1 MNISI
6 KNVLTSNNELQKIA
20 IKNLEKSKAFTNNIL
35 KNEVELFNI
44 WSLIANQYKEL
55 NEKKLEEIISI
66 GKNLK
71 RFNYIILESLIKI
84 VEAKVR
90 NLRQKEE
97 ISYIEKNLHIY
108 LNYNWFV
115 KSKNK
120 NIDFLWIINGIDNSR
135 RTLEDMNKVK
145 NSKGY
150 KLRVT
155 DELGNRI
162 IKKLQKDSLK
172 LDIKMYDE
180 LILDPGINTII
191 NFWEQNKIYFGKR
204 ISKKLISLPLVQKII
219 IHRILENDF
228 ENEALIKEIIKRIDN
243 KYRFYDIKVKNFIDK
258 YAKRYN
264 LNNNL
269 ENYSESHFTN
279 NIISTKAFWV
289 KEKPFYLID
298 LNKLKCEDIEEILTK
313 ATEQKEYY
321 EGINCFSLVG
331 QNNELSYS
339 FQNSNCSNTKK
350 KKIFSNLIKNQKLS
364 KHYCKAINDIMIFG
378 LSEKIITFND
388 VKTFLEINI
397 KGKVLIEVDNYFLDI
412 LERLIES
419 FEINTDIIFKLLMT
433 IDLSKNDE
441 LNVRNKENNVDI
453 TMFNN
458 SKVGKYFN
466 IVSLCQLEIKNNR
479 SRVKE
484 KIEETDSIKNYL
496 FGRFISLYE
505 IDKLP
510 RDKKDTFIGFSHRY
524 TLPKNPSY
532 INFFESSA
540 KQIFEENNY
549 DDFIENN
556 LTLILLEK
564 INPIK
569 DINTYKVV
577 AEKANTIFQ
586 KMLDIYFYD
595 QAYTQFNKWL
605 EWFVENLELTATL
618 INSLIENIHTREFKK
633 LNSLLEMFKKLKISK
648 KNKFSQISYVRN
660 LEKLDNE
667 GMDFYYKVLLTLK
680 NNDVLIFDNDSIFQT
695 EYLLEQIKNADQK
708 ELINNFVNLI
718 KEEFPKVELDKY
730 I

>member
-1 MNISI
+1 
-6 KNVLTSNNELQKIA
+6 
-20 IKNLEKSKAFTNNIL
+20 
-35 KNEVELFNI
+35 
-44 WSLIANQYKEL
+44 
-55 NEKKLEEIISI
+55 
-66 GKNLK
+66 
-71 RFNYIILESLIKI
+71 
-84 VEAKVR
+84 
-90 NLRQKEE
+90 
-97 ISYIEKNLHIY
+97 
-108 LNYNWFV
+108 
-115 KSKNK
+115 
-120 NIDFLWIINGIDNSR
+120 
-135 RTLEDMNKVK
+135 
-145 NSKGY
+145 
-150 KLRVT
+150 
-155 DELGNRI
+155 
-162 IKKLQKDSLK
+162 
-172 LDIKMYDE
+172 
-180 LILDPGINTII
+180 
-191 NFWEQNKIYFGKR
+191 
-204 ISKKLISLPLVQKII
+204 
-219 IHRILENDF
+219 
-228 ENEALIKEIIKRIDN
+228 
-243 KYRFYDIKVKNFIDK
+243 
-258 YAKRYN
+258 
-264 LNNNL
+264 
-269 ENYSESHFTN
+269 
-279 NIISTKAFWV
+279 
-289 KEKPFYLID
+289 
-298 LNKLKCEDIEEILTK
+298 
-313 ATEQKEYY
+313 
-321 EGINCFSLVG
+321 
-331 QNNELSYS
+331 
-339 FQNSNCSNTKK
+339 
-350 KKIFSNLIKNQKLS
+350 
-364 KHYCKAINDIMIFG
+364 MIFG

-648 KNKFSQISYVRN
+648 KIKFSQISYVRN

-667 GMDFYYKVLLTLK
+667 GMDFYYK
-680 NNDVLIFDNDSIFQT
+680 
-695 EYLLEQIKNADQK
+695 
-708 ELINNFVNLI
+708 
-718 KEEFPKVELDKY
+718 
-730 I
+730 